1 MQLHNIYI
9 LTKAENDLFRDW
21 NRSNDTRYTEKDIQ
35 ELKKVSNNR
44 VFIVDFKEFH
54 QR

>member
-9 LTKAENDLFRDW
+9 LTKAKDDLFRDW
-21 NRSNDTRYTEKDIQ
+21 NRKNCTRYTEKDIK
-35 ELKKVSNNR
+35 ELKKIRNNI
-44 VFIVDFKEFH
+44 VFIVDFKEYH